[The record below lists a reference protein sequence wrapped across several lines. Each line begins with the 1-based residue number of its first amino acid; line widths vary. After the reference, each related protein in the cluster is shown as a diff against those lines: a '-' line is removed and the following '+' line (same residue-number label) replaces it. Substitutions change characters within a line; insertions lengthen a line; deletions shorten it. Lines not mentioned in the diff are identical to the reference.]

1 MSLRTKLTGL
11 KEILAFDNRAW
22 LAVTKILFP
31 RERLHVYRYR
41 GMHILTDQD
50 AGDANGAR
58 EVLTSPM
65 YRTFLPEIKLDGPVN
80 VLDLGANN
88 GGFPLLLQAERI
100 TLKKVVSVELN
111 PQTFVR
117 LHFNL
122 HRNLNCEVA
131 ALNAAVCGTS
141 GKLNVSLG
149 HGDVSD
155 NIYEKP
161 SNPKAESYDI
171 DGFTFDEIY
180 EKHFGGETVDI
191 CKIDVEGAEF
201 DIFRD
206 PHHQRLRN
214 CRYLIMEI
222 HERHGRKAAEIIPV
236 IEALGFSR
244 QATKP
249 GSDPT
254 VHFFIAEAL
263 QKPAR

>member
-1 MSLRTKLTGL
+1 M

-41 GMHILTDQD
+41 GMQILTDHD

-65 YRTFLPEIKLDGPVN
+65 YRTFLPEMKFDDPAN

-88 GGFPLLLQAERI
+88 GGFPLLLRAEGI
-100 TLKKVVSVELN
+100 KLKKVVSVELN

-122 HRNLNCEVA
+122 HRNLHCDVETI
-131 ALNAAVCGTS
+131 NAAVCGTS

-155 NIYEKP
+155 NIYDEP
-161 SNPKAESYDI
+161 SNSNAESFDI
-171 DGFTFDEIY
+171 DGFTFDEIF
-180 EKHFGGETVDI
+180 EKYFGDETVDI
-191 CKIDVEGAEF
+191 CKIDIEGAEF
-201 DIFRD
+201 DIFRG

-222 HERHGRKAAEIIPV
+222 HERPDRKAEEIIPI
-236 IEALGFSR
+236 IEALGLSH
-244 QATKP
+244 QPTKP
-249 GSDPT
+249 GTDPT
-254 VHFFIAEAL
+254 VHFFIADASFAEART
-263 QKPAR
+263 K